1 MAIENGWY
9 RIMTEVDE
17 DYLFPPELF
26 IQPTGKQAEQKVTI
40 MSDPKNS
47 KKEEQ
52 WADEIPDPENEP
64 AETE

>member
-1 MAIENGWY
+1 M
-9 RIMTEVDE
+9 
-17 DYLFPPELF
+17 
-26 IQPTGKQAEQKVTI
+26 

-64 AETE
+64 AETEYEETYRDGSLKNECWNDDK